1 MVMSTVRR
9 PWGYRGAPNSLFH
22 DRPRS
27 AVHSRG
33 DDGLRLGYQRDG
45 AGETVDFHR
54 LIHSKSAS
62 PPTRRVGTTKSA
74 HGIQSG
80 NDESGLEKFGLRSL
94 CDASEGYTVTIG

>member
-1 MVMSTVRR
+1 MVLSTDGISAR
-9 PWGYRGAPNSLFH
+9 YRGYSNPFLH
-22 DRPRS
+22 DRRRS
-27 AVHSRG
+27 AVHSGG
-33 DDGLRLGYQRDG
+33 DDGLRLGYRRDG

-54 LIHSKSAS
+54 LLHSKSAS